1 MTGMGIIVLS
11 LGLVVFA
18 GPVLARLLRGRAED
32 EVADDFEPTVTVI
45 TPMFNEGEGI
55 RRTIRSILAQNYP
68 KSKLSIIVVDDCSTD
83 DSYKHAADETRT
95 SPRAVVIR
103 NKVNLGKRFSI
114 NRAVRQSASEII
126 VSVDSDVILDPDAVR
141 NLVRRFTS
149 PKIAA
154 VGGRVDI
161 LNRENWLTRMQAVEY
176 YFGYQFLKG
185 LERAFRAVM
194 CLSGC
199 LTAYRRSVLLELEP
213 LLERRNILGVAI
225 KYGEDRFL
233 TRQIIKAGWQTTMTL
248 DAVCR
253 TTAPSSLQS
262 YFAQQLRWRRSNIV
276 DYVGGMSH
284 VWRLHSVVAVHYYS
298 VFALILAYPVL
309 LLQSLVTGTFWTLMS
324 VHVIWAAFLGV
335 VYRLQVRKLPA
346 DRRVSAFD
354 ALPLAIVLPVSYAVM
369 TLLAILTLDSAKWET
384 RGHAVPDGPPLEEQP
399 VVALEPISVRELA
412 VAREPVVV
420 MEPAIPV
427 GQAVRP
433 SRPAV
438 IVARASKPAAQPVP
452 LLNRTRRV
460 IKRRFV
466 ETRRQLSAA
475 ESWTALSASPRVS
488 HGDRRK

>member
-1 MTGMGIIVLS
+1 MSGMGVVVFA

-18 GPVLARLLRGRAED
+18 GPILARLFRRQVEND
-32 EVADDFEPTVTVI
+32 VADDFEPTVTVI
-45 TPMFNEGEGI
+45 TPMFNEGESI
-55 RRTIRSILAQNYP
+55 RRTIESILAQNYP
-68 KSKLSIIVVDDCSTD
+68 RAKLSIIVVDDCSTD
-83 DSYKHAADETRT
+83 DSYEHALAEISGT
-95 SPRAVVIR
+95 PRATVLR
-103 NKVNLGKRFSI
+103 NKVNLGKRRSI
-114 NRAVRQSASEII
+114 NRAVRRATSEII
-126 VSVDSDVILDPDAVR
+126 VSVDSDVLLDPDAVR
-141 NLVRRFTS
+141 NLVRRFTC
-149 PKIAA
+149 PRIAA

-185 LERAFRAVM
+185 LERSFRAVM

-213 LLERRNILGVAI
+213 LLEGRNILGVAI

-233 TRQIIKAGWQTTMTL
+233 TRQIIKAGYQTTMTL

-253 TTAPSSLQS
+253 TSAPNTLHA

-309 LLQSLVTGTFWTLMS
+309 LLQSLLTGTFWLLMT
-324 VHVIWAAFLGV
+324 VHVGWAAGTGL
-335 VYRLQVRKLPA
+335 VYASQVRKLPA
-346 DRRVSAFD
+346 DRRVSAWD

-384 RGHAVPDGPPLEEQP
+384 RGHLVPDIAPPEEVDDVIAVAEP
-399 VVALEPISVRELA
+399 VIMAEPI
-412 VAREPVVV
+412 
-420 MEPAIPV
+420 AI
-427 GQAVRP
+427 A
-433 SRPAV
+433 AA
-438 IVARASKPAAQPVP
+438 ARATVMARQPAGTTHDLH
-452 LLNRTRRV
+452 LLTRTRRV
-460 IKRRFV
+460 IRRRLVESRRF
-466 ETRRQLSAA
+466 TAS
-475 ESWTALSASPRVS
+475 ESWPALTAAPHIS

>member
-1 MTGMGIIVLS
+1 MTGLGIIVLS
-11 LGLVVFA
+11 LGLVVFV
-18 GPVLARLLRGRAED
+18 GPVLARVMRGRVAD
-32 EVADDFEPTVTVI
+32 EVADDYEPTVTVI

-68 KSKLSIIVVDDCSTD
+68 EHKLTVIVVDDCSTD
-83 DSYKHAADETRT
+83 DSHTHAVDETRHI
-95 SPRAVVIR
+95 SRATILR
-103 NKVNLGKRFSI
+103 NPVNVGKRHSI
-114 NRAVRQSASEII
+114 KRAVRESSAEIV

-149 PKIAA
+149 KRIAA

-161 LNRENWLTRMQAVEY
+161 LNKENWLTRMQAVEY

-185 LERAFRAVM
+185 LERSFRAVM

-199 LTAYRRSVLLELEP
+199 LTAYRRAVLLELEP

-233 TRQIIKAGWQTTMTL
+233 TRQIIKAGYQTTMTL

-253 TTAPSSLQS
+253 TTAPSSLES

-298 VFALILAYPVL
+298 VFALILTYPVL
-309 LLQSLVTGTFWTLMS
+309 LLQSLVTGTFWMLMT
-324 VHVIWAAFLGV
+324 VHVVWAAGLGI
-335 VYRLQVRKLPA
+335 VYRTQVRKLPA

-354 ALPLAIVLPVSYAVM
+354 ALPLAIVLPISYAVM
-369 TLLAILTLDSAKWET
+369 TLLALLTLDSAKWET
-384 RGHAVPDGPPLEEQP
+384 RGHAVPETGGSNED
-399 VVALEPISVRELA
+399 LEPVTIAAARPRIRPTVAAQGTRPTLPRPAHPSV
-412 VAREPVVV
+412 
-420 MEPAIPV
+420 
-427 GQAVRP
+427 
-433 SRPAV
+433 PAV
-438 IVARASKPAAQPVP
+438 IVSRASKPVTQEVP

-460 IKRRFV
+460 LKRRFV
-466 ETRRQLSAA
+466 ETRRQLSAD
-475 ESWTALSASPRVS
+475 SWTALTTGPRVS

>member
-1 MTGMGIIVLS
+1 MTGMGLIVLS

-18 GPVLARLLRGRAED
+18 GPIIARVLRGSRTDED
-32 EVADDFEPTVTVI
+32 VADDYEPTVTVI

-68 KSKLSIIVVDDCSTD
+68 EAKLSVIVVDDCSTD
-83 DSYKHAADETRT
+83 DSYAHAVEETRQVA
-95 SPRAVVIR
+95 RAVILR
-103 NKVNLGKRFSI
+103 NQINVGKRYSI
-114 NRAVRQSASEII
+114 KRAVRESSAEII

-141 NLVRRFTS
+141 NLVRRFTT

-161 LNRENWLTRMQAVEY
+161 LNKENWLTRMQAVEY

-199 LTAYRRSVLLELEP
+199 LTAYRRTVLLELEP
-213 LLERRNILGVAI
+213 LLEGRNILGVAI

-233 TRQIIKAGWQTTMTL
+233 TRQIIKAGYETTMTL

-253 TTAPSSLQS
+253 TTAPRKLQA

-309 LLQSLVTGTFWTLMS
+309 LLQSLVTGTFWTLMTL
-324 VHVIWAAFLGV
+324 HLLWAGGMGVI
-335 VYRLQVRKLPA
+335 YRTQVRKMPA

-354 ALPLAIVLPVSYAVM
+354 AIPLALVLPISYAIM
-369 TLLAILTLDSAKWET
+369 TLLALLTLDSAKWET
-384 RGHAVPDGPPLEEQP
+384 RGHAVPDALPEGADQP
-399 VVALEPISVRELA
+399 IVAEPIVQP
-412 VAREPVVV
+412 ARPVLPAARPTVV
-420 MEPAIPV
+420 
-427 GQAVRP
+427 
-433 SRPAV
+433 
-438 IVARASKPAAQPVP
+438 VARAGNPIAQEVP

-475 ESWTALSASPRVS
+475 ESWTALTTGARVS
-488 HGDRRK
+488 HGERRK

>member
-1 MTGMGIIVLS
+1 MSGMGAIVMT

-18 GPVLARLLRGRAED
+18 GPILARILRGRVQND
-32 EVADDFEPTVTVI
+32 VADDYEPTVTVV

-68 KSKLSIIVVDDCSTD
+68 REKLSIIIVDDCSTD
-83 DSYKHAADETRT
+83 ESYAHAADELKET
-95 SPRAVVIR
+95 PRAVVLR
-103 NKVNLGKRFSI
+103 NKVNLGKRCSI
-114 NRAVRQSASEII
+114 NRAVRQSNSEII
-126 VSVDSDVILDPDAVR
+126 VSVDSDVLLDPDAVR

-161 LNRENWLTRMQAVEY
+161 LNRDNWLTRMQAVEY

-185 LERAFRAVM
+185 LERAFRNVM

-213 LLERRNILGVAI
+213 VLERRNILGVAI

-233 TRQIIKAGWQTTMTL
+233 TRQIIKAGYETTMTL

-253 TTAPSSLQS
+253 TKAPDSLHA

-309 LLQSLVTGTFWTLMS
+309 LLQSLVTGTFWALMT
-324 VHVIWAAFLGV
+324 VHLVWAAGMGV
-335 VYRLQVRKLPA
+335 IYRTQVRKLPA

-369 TLLAILTLDSAKWET
+369 TLLALLTLDSAKWET
-384 RGHAVPDGPPLEEQP
+384 RGHAVPDALPSSDADVPVAPVVVVEP
-399 VVALEPISVRELA
+399 VVAA
-412 VAREPVVV
+412 Q
-420 MEPAIPV
+420 AI
-427 GQAVRP
+427 QAIRP
-433 SRPAV
+433 PRPARV
-438 IVARASKPAAQPVP
+438 LARASQSVPVQEVP
-452 LLNRTRRV
+452 LLSRTHRV
-460 IKRRFV
+460 IRRRLV
-466 ETRRQLSAA
+466 ETRRQLSSGTD
-475 ESWTALSASPRVS
+475 SWNALATGPRVS

>member
-1 MTGMGIIVLS
+1 MSGLGVIVLA

-18 GPVLARLLRGRAED
+18 GPVLARVMRRRTQD
-32 EVADDFEPTVTVI
+32 EVADGYEPTVTIV

-55 RRTIRSILAQNYP
+55 RRTIRSILGQNYP
-68 KSKLSIIVVDDCSTD
+68 KEKLSIIVVDDCSTD
-83 DSYKHAADETRT
+83 DSYSHAAEEIRHT
-95 SPRAVVIR
+95 PRAVVLR
-103 NKVNLGKRFSI
+103 NEVNLGKRRSI
-114 NRAVRQSASEII
+114 NKAVRRSTSEII
-126 VSVDSDVILDPDAVR
+126 VSVDSDVLLDPDAVR
-141 NLVRRFTS
+141 NLVRRFTG

-161 LNRENWLTRMQAVEY
+161 LNRDSWLTRMQAVEY
-176 YFGYQFLKG
+176 YYGYQFLKG

-233 TRQIIKAGWQTTMTL
+233 TRQIIKAGYQTTMTL

-253 TTAPSSLQS
+253 TMAPSTLQG

-309 LLQSLVTGTFWTLMS
+309 LLQSLVTGTFWTLMT
-324 VHVIWAAFLGV
+324 VHVVWAAGV
-335 VYRLQVRKLPA
+335 GLLYRAQVRKLPA

-369 TLLAILTLDSAKWET
+369 TLLALLTLDSAKWET
-384 RGHAVPDGPPLEEQP
+384 RGHAAPELSPTVDGEEAVPAIETAVVAVPAPPAP
-399 VVALEPISVRELA
+399 VPARAARVVALSPKV
-412 VAREPVVV
+412 
-420 MEPAIPV
+420 
-427 GQAVRP
+427 
-433 SRPAV
+433 
-438 IVARASKPAAQPVP
+438 AAQEVP

-460 IKRRFV
+460 IKRRLV
-466 ETRRQLSAA
+466 ETRRQLTA
-475 ESWTALSASPRVS
+475 ESWNALATGPRVS